1 MARHTV
7 LVVDDEQKMQRILE
21 IMLIDMGLDVLRA
34 DHGRAALD
42 IIDHEPVDLVI
53 TDMRM
58 PVMDGL
64 ELLQALSAREIA
76 PPVIVVTAHGTVESA
91 VTAMKHGA
99 IDYIMRPFE
108 VETVE
113 LAVRRALNVGQV
125 QRENRYLRDERAE
138 SWNQFVGDSPPM
150 RALYAIIAEIAPSRV
165 PVLITGETGT
175 GKELVAHAIHAAS
188 GRDGLFVPINC
199 AAIPESMLESELF
212 GHVRG
217 AFTGAA
223 RERAGKFE
231 ISDGGSVFLDEI
243 TEMPAALQARLLRVL
258 QENYIERVGSNRRI
272 DLDLRVIAAT
282 NRDPRTAVA
291 EQRLR
296 EDLYYRL
303 EGMRIEVPPLRERGG
318 DIALLARHFLARH
331 AQQLGR
337 DVPVLSP
344 SAITALEAHDWP
356 GNVRELDNL
365 MGRVVLLASLDGAET
380 LIARELDST
389 PLATSPVPAKHQA
402 GDVDETI
409 DDTRLGLQ
417 ARTDELERELIS
429 AALARSDDNK
439 ARASRLLDIS
449 ERTLWYKLKKLGM
462 R

>member
-1 MARHTV
+1 
-7 LVVDDEQKMQRILE
+7 
-21 IMLIDMGLDVLRA
+21 
-34 DHGRAALD
+34 
-42 IIDHEPVDLVI
+42 
-53 TDMRM
+53 
-58 PVMDGL
+58 
-64 ELLQALSAREIA
+64 
-76 PPVIVVTAHGTVESA
+76 
-91 VTAMKHGA
+91 
-99 IDYIMRPFE
+99 
-108 VETVE
+108 
-113 LAVRRALNVGQV
+113 
-125 QRENRYLRDERAE
+125 
-138 SWNQFVGDSPPM
+138 
-150 RALYAIIAEIAPSRV
+150 
-165 PVLITGETGT
+165 VLITGETGT
-175 GKELVAHAIHAAS
+175 GMELVAHAIHAAS
-188 GRDGLFVPINC
+188 GRSGLFVPINC

-303 EGMRIEVPPLRERGG
+303 EGMRVEVPPLRERGG

-331 AQQLGR
+331 AQRLGR
-337 DVPVLSP
+337 EVPVLSA
-344 SAITALEAHDWP
+344 SAVAALEAHDWP
-356 GNVRELDNL
+356 GNVREIDNL
-365 MGRVVLLASLDGAET
+365 MGRVVLLASLHSAES
-380 LIARELDST
+380 LIARELDDA
-389 PLATSPVPAKHQA
+389 PPATAAAPVSNAPDGATEITD
-402 GDVDETI
+402 GNE
-409 DDTRLGLQ
+409 LGLQ
-417 ARTDELERELIS
+417 ARTDALERELIS
-429 AALARSDDNK
+429 AALARSEDNK